1 MKLIKMRLSSVRL
14 VKVEYPQP
22 GLAQTIFFY
31 LFYFLLSCALLG
43 MLRPKARPATGL
55 TKTNSRFTLCL
66 ITLVLRVNYSNSTVC
81 SPDRP
86 ACINLW
92 QRQKKKKKVSVDL
105 GINFGFYDTCIIT
118 NEKLRKQP
126 KFHMLTQCNNELEP
140 LVIISQYLNSKVLEH
155 KCGRYY
161 QGQTLFL
168 TSQELLLDTCSTNDP
183 YR

>member
-22 GLAQTIFFY
+22 GLAQTIFY

-43 MLRPKARPATGL
+43 TLRPKARPATGL

-81 SPDRP
+81 SPDRLP
-86 ACINLW
+86 VLTFGRGKI
-92 QRQKKKKKVSVDL
+92 KKMVSVDL